1 MEIELLIDPGSVA
14 GCAAAFI
21 ARKHAQRLPRA
32 SRVQPRSLV
41 ILFAKRRAEAMQLTP
56 AGGDQP

>member
-14 GCAAAFI
+14 ECAAAFI

-32 SRVQPRSLV
+32 SRV
-41 ILFAKRRAEAMQLTP
+41 
-56 AGGDQP
+56 